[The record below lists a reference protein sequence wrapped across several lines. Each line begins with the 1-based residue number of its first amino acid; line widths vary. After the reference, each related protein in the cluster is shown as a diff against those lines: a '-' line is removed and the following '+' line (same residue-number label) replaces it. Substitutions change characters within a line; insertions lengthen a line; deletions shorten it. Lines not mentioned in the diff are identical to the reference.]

1 MKGLLKS
8 IFISVFPAFGL
19 YVLILSTWQ
28 LAQQNNAWIQNIGTL
43 VMALMVFSFFG
54 GLFIKSQARTSRNL
68 NTNTLVILIAYVVIL
83 IGRFIEPKSN
93 LVYYSSTFLAFGWIT
108 YLTWFSTFKKR
119 DTSVLMVGNTLPEF
133 QLETTSKETINSSS
147 FLGQP
152 SIWLFYRGNWC
163 PLCMAQIK
171 EIAAQYQELEKRGV
185 NMMLVSPQPHKN
197 SEDLAKKFN
206 VGFHFLTDHKNK
218 AAKQLGI
225 LHANGIPAGFQVMGY
240 DSDTVL
246 PTVVIT
252 DTNGKIIFTDLTD
265 NYRVRPEPETF
276 LKVLDVH
283 N

>member
-8 IFISVFPAFGL
+8 LFISVFPAFAL
-19 YVLILSTWQ
+19 YVLVLSAWQ
-28 LAQQNNAWIQNIGTL
+28 LAQQHNAWIQNIGTL
-43 VMALMVFSFFG
+43 AMALMVFSFFG
-54 GLFIKSQARTSRNL
+54 GLFLKSQARTSRNL
-68 NTNTLVILIAYVVIL
+68 NIHSFVILICYVTIL
-83 IGRFIEPKSN
+83 IGRFIESKSN
-93 LVYYSSTFLAFGWIT
+93 LVYYSSTFLVFGWIT
-108 YLTWFSTFKKR
+108 YLSWFSTFKQR
-119 DTSVLMVGNTLPEF
+119 DNSVLHVGNTLPGF
-133 QLETTSKETINSSS
+133 QLENPLKETISASS
-147 FLGQP
+147 FKGKP

-171 EIAAQYQELEKRGV
+171 EVAAQYQELEKRGV
-185 NMMLVSPQPHKN
+185 NMILVSPQPHKN

-206 VGFHFLTDHKNK
+206 VSFHFLTDYKNK
-218 AAKQLGI
+218 VAKQLGV

-252 DTNGKIIFTDLTD
+252 DATGKIIFTDLTD

-276 LKVLDVH
+276 LEVLDAQ

>member
-8 IFISVFPAFGL
+8 LFISIFPAFGL
-19 YVLILSTWQ
+19 YVLILSAWQ
-28 LAQQNNAWIQNIGTL
+28 LTQQNNAWIQNIGTL

-54 GLFIKSQARTSRNL
+54 GLFLKSQARTSRNL
-68 NTNTLVILIAYVVIL
+68 NTHTLVILIAYIVIL

-93 LVYYSSTFLAFGWIT
+93 LVYYSSTFLVFGWIT

-119 DTSVLMVGNTLPEF
+119 DTSVLNIGNKLPEF
-133 QLETTSKETINSSS
+133 QLENSKKEIINASS
-147 FLGQP
+147 FIGQP

-171 EIAAQYQELEKRGV
+171 EVASQYQELEKRGV
-185 NMMLVSPQPHKN
+185 SMILVSPQPHKN

-206 VGFHFLTDHKNK
+206 VGFHFLTDYKNK

-252 DTNGKIIFTDLTD
+252 DASGKIIFADLTD
-265 NYRVRPEPETF
+265 NYRIRPEPETF
-276 LKVLDVH
+276 LSVLAKI
-283 N
+283 